1 MSIKEKRRI
10 ILISMIGVIAFVLIM
25 IGISYAYTMFS
36 VSQKNPNVVQAGC
49 LRVTLEEKNNISL
62 SNAVPINDNEGKK
75 LQPYEFTIKNTCNTD
90 AYYETSFV
98 VDNVSNQSNI
108 GNVKLFLTGDTL
120 VEPQILNTFNKVEL
134 TNVTT
139 SDNYKIDEGKL
150 NAGKEKTFYLNLW
163 IDYNTTTSGWN
174 FNGHVVLT
182 STTTS
187 VSDKTDPTI
196 TFTNEGDGNLNV
208 LATDESG
215 VSSVCIN
222 KSTSISDC
230 YWNRYVDNFKYE
242 ITNTTQETYYAHVRD
257 IYGNVSASS
266 VAGFIDKTPPVVTIA
281 NKTCVKGTCTLTVN
295 MTDDVGVVAYQ
306 ENTSTSATASW
317 TNIESVKTKTITLT
331 KTAKGTYYVYAKDK
345 RNNIGRLAITITEDD
360 LYIDTE
366 KPILTVVSKGC
377 GTNKVCTVKVK
388 LTDNIGVA
396 SYQESSS
403 STAGTSWTA
412 LSSPTTETTI
422 TLTKN
427 ALGTYYV
434 YAKDTSDNVGSISYT
449 LTENDYDQTPPVMTF
464 GFDDTTHRIAKV
476 SCTDPESGI
485 VGEATKTQNLTGTS
499 NVDVT
504 FTCTNG
510 VGKKTTETKT
520 YLYNTCATGEN
531 TCVYGCDSCYDSC
544 ASTQTVSDG
553 CNTCTCYDYEPVYTC
568 NSYNYNSGS
577 TNACGIPNCV
587 SCSTDY
593 KKKYYQCSYC
603 NVCGEKTKTECV
615 GGYVSCNCKQCHSGS
630 DTCDWGWKL

>member
-215 VSSVCIN
+215 ISSVCIN

-257 IYGNVSASS
+257 IYGNVSVSS

-295 MTDDVGVVAYQ
+295 MTDDVGVVGYQ
-306 ENTSTSATASW
+306 ENTSTSATTSW
-317 TNIESVKTKTITLT
+317 TNVESVKTNTITLT
-331 KTAKGTYYVYAKDK
+331 KTTKGTYYVYAKDK
-345 RNNIGRLAITITEDD
+345 RNNIGSLAITITEDD

-377 GTNKVCTVKVK
+377 DANKVCTVKVK

-396 SYQESSS
+396 SYQEGSS
-403 STAGTSWTA
+403 STATNSWTA

-427 ALGTYYV
+427 ALGTYYAF
-434 YAKDTSDNVGSISYT
+434 AKDTSDNVGSISYT

-464 GFDDTTHRIAKV
+464 GIDDATHKIATV
-476 SCTDPESGI
+476 TCTDPESGI
-485 VGEATKTQNLTGTS
+485 VGEASKTQNLTGTS

-510 VGKKTTETKT
+510 VGKK
-520 YLYNTCATGEN
+520 NN
-531 TCVYGCDSCYDSC
+531 R
-544 ASTQTVSDG
+544 
-553 CNTCTCYDYEPVYTC
+553 
-568 NSYNYNSGS
+568 
-577 TNACGIPNCV
+577 NAYI
-587 SCSTDY
+587 
-593 KKKYYQCSYC
+593 
-603 NVCGEKTKTECV
+603 
-615 GGYVSCNCKQCHSGS
+615 
-630 DTCDWGWKL
+630 

>member
-62 SNAVPINDNEGKK
+62 SNAVPISDNEGKK

-182 STTTS
+182 STATS
-187 VSDKTDPTI
+187 VSDKTNPTI

-257 IYGNVSASS
+257 IYGNVSVSN
-266 VAGFIDKTPPVVTIA
+266 VAGFLDKTPPVVTIA

-366 KPILTVVSKGC
+366 KPILTVV
-377 GTNKVCTVKVK
+377 
-388 LTDNIGVA
+388 
-396 SYQESSS
+396 
-403 STAGTSWTA
+403 
-412 LSSPTTETTI
+412 
-422 TLTKN
+422 
-427 ALGTYYV
+427 
-434 YAKDTSDNVGSISYT
+434 
-449 LTENDYDQTPPVMTF
+449 
-464 GFDDTTHRIAKV
+464 
-476 SCTDPESGI
+476 
-485 VGEATKTQNLTGTS
+485 
-499 NVDVT
+499 
-504 FTCTNG
+504 
-510 VGKKTTETKT
+510 
-520 YLYNTCATGEN
+520 
-531 TCVYGCDSCYDSC
+531 
-544 ASTQTVSDG
+544 
-553 CNTCTCYDYEPVYTC
+553 
-568 NSYNYNSGS
+568 
-577 TNACGIPNCV
+577 
-587 SCSTDY
+587 
-593 KKKYYQCSYC
+593 
-603 NVCGEKTKTECV
+603 
-615 GGYVSCNCKQCHSGS
+615 
-630 DTCDWGWKL
+630 

>member
-1 MSIKEKRRI
+1 
-10 ILISMIGVIAFVLIM
+10 MIGVIAFVLIM

-49 LRVTLEEKNNISL
+49 LRVTLEEKNNILL
-62 SNAVPINDNEGKK
+62 SNAVPISDNEGKK

-182 STTTS
+182 STATS

-257 IYGNVSASS
+257 IYGNVSVSS

-388 LTDNIGVA
+388 LTDNIGNNNNINKKC
-396 SYQESSS
+396 
-403 STAGTSWTA
+403 SWNI
-412 LSSPTTETTI
+412 LCI
-422 TLTKN
+422 
-427 ALGTYYV
+427 
-434 YAKDTSDNVGSISYT
+434 
-449 LTENDYDQTPPVMTF
+449 
-464 GFDDTTHRIAKV
+464 
-476 SCTDPESGI
+476 C
-485 VGEATKTQNLTGTS
+485 
-499 NVDVT
+499 
-504 FTCTNG
+504 
-510 VGKKTTETKT
+510 
-520 YLYNTCATGEN
+520 
-531 TCVYGCDSCYDSC
+531 
-544 ASTQTVSDG
+544 
-553 CNTCTCYDYEPVYTC
+553 
-568 NSYNYNSGS
+568 
-577 TNACGIPNCV
+577 
-587 SCSTDY
+587 
-593 KKKYYQCSYC
+593 
-603 NVCGEKTKTECV
+603 
-615 GGYVSCNCKQCHSGS
+615 
-630 DTCDWGWKL
+630 

>member
-62 SNAVPINDNEGKK
+62 SNAVPISDNEGKK

-182 STTTS
+182 STATS

-257 IYGNVSASS
+257 IYGNVSVSS
-266 VAGFIDKTPPVVTIA
+266 VAGFIDKTPPAVTLA

-306 ENTSTSATASW
+306 ENTSTSATTSW

-377 GTNKVCTVKVK
+377 DTNKVCTVKVK

-396 SYQESSS
+396 SYQEGSS
-403 STAGTSWTA
+403 STAGTSWTN

-427 ALGTYYV
+427 ALGTYYAF
-434 YAKDTSDNVGSISYT
+434 AKDTSDNVGSISYT

-464 GFDDTTHRIAKV
+464 GIDDATHKIATV
-476 SCTDPESGI
+476 TCTDPESGI
-485 VGEATKTQNLTGTS
+485 VGEASKTQNLTGTS

-510 VGKKTTETKT
+510 VGKKTT
-520 YLYNTCATGEN
+520 
-531 TCVYGCDSCYDSC
+531 
-544 ASTQTVSDG
+544 
-553 CNTCTCYDYEPVYTC
+553 
-568 NSYNYNSGS
+568 
-577 TNACGIPNCV
+577 
-587 SCSTDY
+587 
-593 KKKYYQCSYC
+593 
-603 NVCGEKTKTECV
+603 
-615 GGYVSCNCKQCHSGS
+615 
-630 DTCDWGWKL
+630 

>member
-62 SNAVPINDNEGKK
+62 SNAVPISDNEGKK

-182 STTTS
+182 STATS

-295 MTDDVGVVAYQ
+295 MTDDVGVLAYQ

-377 GTNKVCTVKVK
+377 DANKVCTVKVK

-396 SYQESSS
+396 SYQEGSS

-427 ALGTYYV
+427 SLGTYYAF
-434 YAKDTSDNVGSISYT
+434 AKDTSDNVGSISYT

-568 NSYNYNSGS
+568 TGFCNNCGGH
-577 TNACGIPNCV
+577 ACGLGSSCINCK
-587 SCSTDY
+587 TDY

-603 NVCGEKTKTECV
+603 NVCGENTTTQCV
-615 GGYVSCNCKQCHSGS
+615 GGYVSCNCSSCYNGHN
-630 DTCDWGWKL
+630 TCKAGWIL